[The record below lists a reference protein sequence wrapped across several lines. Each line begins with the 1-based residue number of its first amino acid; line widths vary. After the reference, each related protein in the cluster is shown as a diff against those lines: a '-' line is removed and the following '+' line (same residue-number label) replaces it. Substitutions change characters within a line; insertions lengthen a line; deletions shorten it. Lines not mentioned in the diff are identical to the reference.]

1 MMIGGLRL
9 PKQVPAV
16 LRYET
21 KLGEYAQIDWGGYHA
36 VLDGSVRKVPVFVM
50 VLGYLVPLISSN
62 QQKFAG

>member
-21 KLGEYAQIDWGGYHA
+21 KLGEYAQIDWG
-36 VLDGSVRKVPVFVM
+36 LSC
-50 VLGYLVPLISSN
+50 SSGWFSP
-62 QQKFAG
+62 KSAGICHGFRIPRATHIL